1 MKNKAGIWIDHKQ
14 AFLVFAD
21 ENAATIENIVSEVEE
36 HPRYTSYTSSEDGAA
51 DDQRDQ
57 RYAVHL
63 NKYYDEIISHLRN
76 VDSILLFGPGEAKR
90 EFEKRLVSK
99 GHADRIVAVETSDKM
114 TEPQI
119 IAKVRHFYH
128 FDLSVTAVM

>member
-14 AFLVFAD
+14 AFLVLAD
-21 ENAATIENIVSEVEE
+21 EDVATFEQIASDVEE
-36 HPRYTSYTSSEDGAA
+36 HPRYSSHASAEDGAA

-57 RYAVHL
+57 RFAVHL
-63 NKYYDEIISHLRN
+63 DKYFDEIISHLRN
-76 VDSILLFGPGEAKR
+76 VESVFLFGPGEAKR

-99 GHADRIVAVETSDKM
+99 GQAGKIVGVETTDKM

-119 IAKVRHFYH
+119 IEKVRKHYH
-128 FDLSVTAVM
+128 FNLPLTAVI